1 MPTEFKV
8 SFPGLGIY
16 NLEISRIAFEL
27 QLFGKTLTIY
37 WYGVLYAMGF
47 MVALLLALRQAERY
61 NLSKDDIL
69 DIFLA
74 TIPLSVVGS
83 RLYYVAFSWEKYA
96 DNLLRI
102 FDLRDGG
109 LAFYGGVLAGILAFF
124 LVGRAK
130 KIKLRHLM
138 DFFVPYLALGQAIGR
153 WGNFFNQEAF
163 GVYTDRPWGMI
174 SEGTRHYLQAIN
186 YPYANSPVHPT
197 FLYESLGNILIFVL
211 LLRIRSHSKISGETT
226 AWYLATYGILRYFT
240 EGLRTDSLFIG
251 SSEIRVSQ
259 LLSMLMFLT
268 ALVYLVINYRR
279 ARKSEGD
286 LVSAFD
292 RPGWPAAD
300 QEDKQADA

>member
-8 SFPGLGIY
+8 SFPGLGIH
-16 NLEISRIAFEL
+16 NLEISRIAFEF

-37 WYGVLYAMGF
+37 WYGILYAMGF
-47 MVALLLALRQAERY
+47 LVALVLALRQAERY

-74 TIPLSVVGS
+74 AIPLSVVGS

-96 DNLLRI
+96 DNLLRV

-109 LAFYGGVLAGILAFF
+109 LAFYGGVLAGILALF

-130 KIKLRHLM
+130 KITLRHLM

-163 GVYTDRPWGMI
+163 GVYTDLPWGMI
-174 SEGTRHYLQAIN
+174 SEGTRHYLQAMN

-197 FLYESLGNILIFVL
+197 FLYESLGNILIFIVL
-211 LLRIRSHSKISGETT
+211 LHIRSNSKISGETT
-226 AWYLATYGILRYFT
+226 AWYLATYGVLRYFT

-251 SSEIRVSQ
+251 SSDVRVSQ

-268 ALVYLVINYRR
+268 ALLYLIIHYRR
-279 ARKSEGD
+279 AHNSEEQ
-286 LVSAFD
+286 VSAFD
-292 RPGWPAAD
+292 RPGWPPAQD
-300 QEDKQADA
+300 EDKQADA